1 MVDDIGAVNERG
13 TSLGIGRICYR
24 SCRQRET
31 DRAAGSR
38 NNRRDHKKE
47 RIVGYGARLPRG
59 LTFMS
64 KYRKA
69 FVIWLGIMVPL
80 VIGLT
85 GAAPQ
90 GASTC
95 GALEAGWL

>member
-1 MVDDIGAVNERG
+1 M
-13 TSLGIGRICYR
+13 L
-24 SCRQRET
+24 
-31 DRAAGSR
+31 
-38 NNRRDHKKE
+38 
-47 RIVGYGARLPRG
+47 
-59 LTFMS
+59 
-64 KYRKA
+64 KYREA
-69 FVIWLGIMVPL
+69 FLIWLGIMVPL